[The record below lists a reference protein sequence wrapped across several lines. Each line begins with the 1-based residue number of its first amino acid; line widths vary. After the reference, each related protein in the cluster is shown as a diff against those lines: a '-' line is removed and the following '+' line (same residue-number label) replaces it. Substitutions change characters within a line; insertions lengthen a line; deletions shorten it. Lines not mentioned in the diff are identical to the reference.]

1 MVVLTAKDIGKEYGT
16 DVILHDV
23 SFHIQSGD
31 RIGIVGANGAGK
43 TTLLK
48 ILTGE
53 LHNDGG
59 TFSLLPDLV
68 VGYLKQD
75 SGVDAQGTIREE
87 VARVFDH
94 LIKMEEEME
103 SLAQKI
109 PEATGKEQEALVHR
123 FDQLTEDF
131 RRQGGYAYKSEI
143 NGILTSMA
151 FPPAMLDQPVQSLS
165 GGEKTRLALALLLL
179 QNPDILILDEPTN
192 HLDIGTLR
200 WLEQYLGSYK
210 KTLLVVSHDRYFLD
224 RVCNRIFAVAD
235 GTLRTYEG
243 NYSAFAQRRKVER
256 EEELRRYKAYKKE
269 REKQE
274 DLVRRFKERGTEKLA
289 KRAKSRE
296 KKLDKMEDIQAPS
309 YQEDRMRIR
318 FNENF
323 KSGNDVLLMEDVS
336 KSFGIG
342 SRRRQ
347 LFTGVNLDVKR
358 GERVCLVGANG
369 IGKTTLLKMIMDLQ
383 HPDEGRIRLGYNVD
397 IAYYDQEQRL
407 LNEGST
413 VLDEAWSDP
422 VAYTQTA
429 IRNILGAFLFRGDDV
444 FLPITA
450 LSGGEKA
457 RLSLL
462 KLMMGGGNLLL
473 LDEPTNHLD
482 IESREVF
489 EDALLDFPG
498 TAIIISHDRYFL
510 NKVPTRI
517 VELHAQGLTNYPG
530 KYDYYQEKQGEVTSG
545 KAYVRDLSTG
555 NGGTLEKTGAQKEEA
570 LALPKGNT
578 VEPGSVEERRLKKQ
592 AEAEAR
598 RLAREKEALEKEI
611 EELETLIAANEEAMC
626 TKEVLEDLPRLQTLA
641 EDTEKAKG
649 RLETAYE
656 KWLQYE

>member
-243 NYSAFAQRRKVER
+243 NSSAFAQRRKVER

-626 TKEVLEDLPRLQTLA
+626 TREVLEDLPRLQTLA